1 MQDAGE
7 PGIPGVDV
15 VVTDE
20 GGTPQ
25 TVMTDAN
32 GDWITVVPVGITLVD
47 VQDPV
52 GSALTTAG
60 SDPENVTVI
69 AGSEELLSTT
79 DLHYH

>member
-32 GDWITVVPVGITLVD
+32 GDWITVVPVEYLVD

-52 GSALTTAG
+52 VCFNYCRFRS
-60 SDPENVTVI
+60 
-69 AGSEELLSTT
+69 
-79 DLHYH
+79 